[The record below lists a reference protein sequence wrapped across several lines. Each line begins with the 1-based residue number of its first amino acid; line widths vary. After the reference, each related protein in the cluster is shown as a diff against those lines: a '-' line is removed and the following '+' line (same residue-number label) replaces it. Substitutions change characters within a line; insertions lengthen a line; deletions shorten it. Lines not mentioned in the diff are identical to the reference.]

1 MRLHVVRGAAVA
13 VTAGAVIGLAAC
25 GGDDQPTERTLRFTD
40 REGTMRT
47 SVDAPPRTLAREEIT
62 PGDQVVT
69 TRQLLDSSGQRAG
82 TVHEVCTITDG
93 RNEDATQACQGVIEL
108 EDGRLSFSKT
118 AKLSHPTPPPCRSPA
133 APVNTRERPGPS
145 RALAART
152 SRFSCS
158 CADALGCGVPPPGGR
173 HASSGHRSRH
183 SPGECSGA
191 LRSPV
196 DL

>member
-1 MRLHVVRGAAVA
+1 MRRHVVRRAAVV

-118 AKLSHPTPPPCRSPA
+118 AKLSHPTPPPL
-133 APVNTRERPGPS
+133 PVTGGTGEYEG
-145 RALAART
+145 ATGAIT
-152 SRFSCS
+152 S
-158 CADALGCGVPPPGGR
+158 VGGANIKVQLLMR
-173 HASSGHRSRH
+173 
-183 SPGECSGA
+183 
-191 LRSPV
+191 
-196 DL
+196 